1 MSTFKSVVSHF
12 FFSQDLRLKRQKGRG
27 RGKVKTAG
35 KVIFPVL
42 NQNNIALKILKVQNR
57 KKNENINFIS

>member
-42 NQNNIALKILKVQNR
+42 NQNNIVLKILKVQNR
-57 KKNENINFIS
+57 K